1 MNALSRGD
9 LTIGWKRNQNLAS
22 LNKTGF
28 NRYIQE
34 DKVTTGNLVLSGA
47 LLFQLTCHILGIYFS
62 PQTVTF
68 SLESFHLTS
77 WIFLE
82 MQKILTKISSHFWN
96 GKKFC
101 KHGPFCSCQ
110 LHSCFPLVCVC
121 LSKKKKST
129 WEFTT
134 FLSFCKR
141 KLILGVPHISSS
153 CWT

>member
-1 MNALSRGD
+1 MRLILSGRINIWRTFCFDAFEWCHRNLPAAGLMNALSRGD

-47 LLFQLTCHILGIYFS
+47 LLFQLTRHILEIYFS
-62 PQTVTF
+62 PETVTF

-101 KHGPFCSCQ
+101 RTWTFLFLPAS
-110 LHSCFPLVCVC
+110 FPL
-121 LSKKKKST
+121 
-129 WEFTT
+129 
-134 FLSFCKR
+134 
-141 KLILGVPHISSS
+141 SS
-153 CWT
+153 CACVLE